1 MFYIYSFI
9 NLLFFQENYINNLY
23 NIRFTPNNTQQ
34 KITKSRLLTE
44 IQNHNNTHC
53 NNDPESKE
61 IISNIPL
68 CKNYIENELKEIKI
82 LKDQIVNN
90 KIEQYRWRKEK
101 SINTES
107 NKPFLQAKMK
117 KDKKQ
122 LQYTSLKKE
131 NLKTYGIILK
141 ILQRIINFFTEI
153 IKNIPE
159 VELAIGK
166 HSISNSYIDIINNIP
181 ELELSL
187 GKYLDDKLRKIHN
200 KFSKKKKK

>member
-1 MFYIYSFI
+1 
-9 NLLFFQENYINNLY
+9 
-23 NIRFTPNNTQQ
+23 
-34 KITKSRLLTE
+34 
-44 IQNHNNTHC
+44 
-53 NNDPESKE
+53 
-61 IISNIPL
+61 
-68 CKNYIENELKEIKI
+68 
-82 LKDQIVNN
+82 
-90 KIEQYRWRKEK
+90 
-101 SINTES
+101 
-107 NKPFLQAKMK
+107 MK

-141 ILQRIINFFTEI
+141 ILQRINNFFTEI

-166 HSISNSYIDIINNIP
+166 HSISNSYIDVINNIP